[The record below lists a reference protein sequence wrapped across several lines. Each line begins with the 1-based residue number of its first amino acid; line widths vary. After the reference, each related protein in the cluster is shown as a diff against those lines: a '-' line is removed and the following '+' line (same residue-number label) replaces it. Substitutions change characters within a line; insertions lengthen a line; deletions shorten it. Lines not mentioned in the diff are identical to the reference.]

1 MSINFN
7 STRCCYCERR
17 FDNKLIRTKEHIV
30 PKSKGG
36 KNNLYNL
43 IYACIE
49 CNSLRGNK
57 DFIELM
63 DYIKNILENNKS
75 IKIKNYT
82 FNRIDL
88 IKILKNIK
96 QNK

>member
-17 FDNKLIRTKEHIV
+17 FDEKLIRTKEHIV

-43 IYACIE
+43 IYACTE

-57 DFIELM
+57 DFIELRE
-63 DYIKNILENNKS
+63 YIKNILENNKS

-88 IKILKNIK
+88 IKILKNIN

>member
-17 FDNKLIRTKEHIV
+17 FDEKLIRTKEHII

-36 KNNLYNL
+36 KNNLRNL

-49 CNSLRGNK
+49 CNSLRGNM
-57 DFIELM
+57 DFNVFKEYLN
-63 DYIKNILENNKS
+63 NILDNNRA
-75 IKIKNYT
+75 IKIKSYS

-88 IKILKNIK
+88 IKILHNIK
-96 QNK
+96 

>member
-17 FDNKLIRTKEHIV
+17 FDDKLIKTKEHIV

-43 IYACIE
+43 IYACYE
-49 CNSLRGNK
+49 CNNLRSNM
-57 DFIELM
+57 DFIEF
-63 DYIKNILENNKS
+63 KNYVKSILENNKS
-75 IKIKNYT
+75 IKLKSYS

-88 IKILKNIK
+88 NKIYNNI
-96 QNK
+96 NL